1 MDNQTDIGIVIS
13 TKIDQAVK
21 SAEQLNKK
29 LEKVLKNLQK
39 LGINSSSVNK
49 ALSNMNTSKVK
60 NLSNDAKK
68 AGSSFGFLSNQ
79 VKKATNGLHKGF
91 DLGKMYFMFNTLKP
105 IMQGLGGIIEKS
117 VDYTETVNLFA
128 NAMGDLTGQAMT
140 FQEKLSEAF
149 GTAQTSMMNYQA
161 TYKNMLS
168 ALGGMSNQVTEKLS
182 ETLTLMSIDYASL
195 YNVSMEDSAQKF
207 QSALSRQV
215 RPIRSTSGY
224 DITNNVLAD
233 YLQQAGIYDK
243 EVSDLSEMEKRLL
256 IIYSLQQQMGN
267 SNAFGDFARTIES
280 PANQLR
286 VLQEQIQE
294 TGRWIGS
301 VFYGTIGKVLPYIN
315 GFIMAIKEA
324 VKWLALFLGY
334 SVEDFATGG
343 QTYFDQAF
351 GDSADSLEDVA
362 SSVGDVNDGLDD
374 TKKKTKEVK
383 EQLSGLDEINVIS
396 STSESSSG
404 SSGSSGSGGL
414 GSAGVDPRL
423 LAAIGEYD
431 DMLDKVRMKAND
443 IRDRLLEWGKIV
455 GGYVNENI
463 FKPIGVSWE
472 KYGESI
478 VSRFKDG
485 FSNLAPV
492 VEDAFGIVLKRLPES
507 IESVSSLFFSLL
519 DDLAIIFDGIA
530 KLFKAVWDNGGN
542 VLFEQLIRLANAIID
557 LATSINDNFVKPIL
571 KWFADDIAPTLGKVL
586 GKVLGLLGSF
596 VGVLADVTK
605 AFAQNKNMVALV
617 CTALTTMFALYK
629 GAKVVIWVG
638 KWIDEFKD
646 FKSELG
652 IVKGALLTLEDTKF
666 GAKIDETFRN
676 LKKSAQSTG
685 NTFTDAK
692 NILKSLWS
700 TMTSGSTTMT
710 ATTSIFGKLR
720 DTASTS
726 TGAVGLFAKGLS
738 ALTSPLGLTVVGITA
753 VSGVLMY
760 LTRDYNGTTGAT
772 AEYIKKL
779 QEQQKEL
786 DNVTKKAQEN
796 QKATREKV
804 ASIDSE
810 YLAVQR
816 TIAQLDEMVDAN
828 GKVNG
833 SQKLAQSLVDQ
844 INEKLGTNIT
854 IQDGVI
860 QNWKEEKVA
869 LDQTIES
876 MKLKARVEAHEE
888 AYVEALKQETKL
900 STALSTAKR
909 ELASATK
916 EYNKNRDRLTE
927 LSKKGSSMTQ
937 SEYNEFMNLKKAQED
952 LIPTISQLEKN
963 VKSAQK
969 AFDSNKKSIDD
980 YDKAVK
986 ATSGEVKDM
995 AKSVVADYEKVG
1007 SGAKASWNS
1016 LAQGLVDLTAKHKE
1030 YVKNNADMSSKEV
1043 QTNEEATKII
1053 MQHMVKKAQ
1062 KYDLTYEQMIKALQE
1077 KGVKLTKDEKAQLQ
1091 EQYDNYVNNKN
1102 SVLSVEASKW
1112 DSMSSQASIK
1122 MSNINAT
1129 QKQKLDDAL
1138 RLFQQTGDSAGLE
1151 YCQKLADALKRNGGV
1166 TDSETQNIIAQIE
1179 SRARACDPNVKVRTT
1194 VDYNSLNNVVGVISR
1209 TIGSVTSVIGNVVSK
1224 LPHFATGGFPEDGM
1238 FMANHGELVGKF
1250 SNGKTAVANNSQIV
1264 EGIKSGVYQAVKSA
1278 MGNQGGSNVVQVYI
1292 GKKKI
1297 LDEVQDA
1304 NKESLMKTGKVKF
1317 GT

>member
-1 MDNQTDIGIVIS
+1 
-13 TKIDQAVK
+13 
-21 SAEQLNKK
+21 
-29 LEKVLKNLQK
+29 
-39 LGINSSSVNK
+39 
-49 ALSNMNTSKVK
+49 
-60 NLSNDAKK
+60 
-68 AGSSFGFLSNQ
+68 
-79 VKKATNGLHKGF
+79 
-91 DLGKMYFMFNTLKP
+91 
-105 IMQGLGGIIEKS
+105 
-117 VDYTETVNLFA
+117 
-128 NAMGDLTGQAMT
+128 
-140 FQEKLSEAF
+140 
-149 GTAQTSMMNYQA
+149 
-161 TYKNMLS
+161 
-168 ALGGMSNQVTEKLS
+168 
-182 ETLTLMSIDYASL
+182 
-195 YNVSMEDSAQKF
+195 
-207 QSALSRQV
+207 
-215 RPIRSTSGY
+215 
-224 DITNNVLAD
+224 
-233 YLQQAGIYDK
+233 
-243 EVSDLSEMEKRLL
+243 
-256 IIYSLQQQMGN
+256 
-267 SNAFGDFARTIES
+267 
-280 PANQLR
+280 
-286 VLQEQIQE
+286 
-294 TGRWIGS
+294 
-301 VFYGTIGKVLPYIN
+301 
-315 GFIMAIKEA
+315 
-324 VKWLALFLGY
+324 
-334 SVEDFATGG
+334 
-343 QTYFDQAF
+343 
-351 GDSADSLEDVA
+351 
-362 SSVGDVNDGLDD
+362 
-374 TKKKTKEVK
+374 
-383 EQLSGLDEINVIS
+383 
-396 STSESSSG
+396 
-404 SSGSSGSGGL
+404 
-414 GSAGVDPRL
+414 
-423 LAAIGEYD
+423 
-431 DMLDKVRMKAND
+431 MLDKVRMKAND
-443 IRDRLLEWGKIV
+443 IRDRLIEWGQIV

-463 FKPIGVSWE
+463 FKPIDISWE
-472 KYGESI
+472 KYGASI

-519 DDLAIIFDGIA
+519 DDLAIAFDGIA

-605 AFAQNKNMVALV
+605 ALAQNKNMVALV

-629 GAKVVIWVG
+629 GAKVVLWVSN
-638 KWIDEFKD
+638 WIGSFKKFKD
-646 FKSELG
+646 QVGTTKAVLELF
-652 IVKGALLTLEDTKF
+652 DQTKF
-666 GAKIDETFRN
+666 GNQVLTKFKD
-676 LKKSAQSTG
+676 LKDSANSTG
-685 NTFTDAK
+685 KVFTDAK
-692 NILKSLWS
+692 NILSSLW
-700 TMTSGSTTMT
+700 TTLTAGSTPMSNT
-710 ATTSIFGKLR
+710 ASIFGKLR
-720 DTASTS
+720 DMASTS

-779 QEQQKEL
+779 QDQQKEL

-816 TIAQLDEMVDAN
+816 TISKLDEMVDAN

-833 SQKLAQSLVDQ
+833 SQKVAQGLVDQ

-860 QNWKEEKVA
+860 KNWKEEKVA

-916 EYNKNRDRLTE
+916 EYNKNKDRLTE

-937 SEYNEFMNLKKAQED
+937 AEVTEYQNLAKAQED
-952 LIPTISQLEKN
+952 LIPKISQLEKN

-1007 SGAKASWNS
+1007 SGAKASWDS
-1016 LAQGLVDLTAKHKE
+1016 LVKGMVDLTTKHKE
-1030 YVKNNADMSSKEV
+1030 YVKSNADMSSKEV

-1062 KYDLTYEQMIKALQE
+1062 KYNLTYDQMISTLQS
-1077 KGVKLTKDEKAQLQ
+1077 KGIKLTKDERAQLQ
-1091 EQYDNYVNNKN
+1091 EQYNNYVNNKN
-1102 SVLSVEASKW
+1102 SVLSVDASKW
-1112 DSMSSQASIK
+1112 SSMSSQASIK

-1129 QKQKLDDAL
+1129 QKQKLDEAL
-1138 RLFQQTGDSAGLE
+1138 RLFQQTGDSAGLQ

-1166 TDSETQNIIAQIE
+1166 TDSETQNIINQIE
-1179 SRARACDPNVKVRTT
+1179 NRARACDPNVKVRT
-1194 VDYNSLNNVVGVISR
+1194 SLDWGSLSNVVSSVNR
-1209 TIGSVTSVIGNVVSK
+1209 TIGSVVSSIK
-1224 LPHFATGGFPEDGM
+1224 LSLPKFATGGFPEDGM

-1250 SNGKTAVANNSQIV
+1250 SNGKNCCSKQL
-1264 EGIKSGVYQAVKSA
+1264 
-1278 MGNQGGSNVVQVYI
+1278 SNR
-1292 GKKKI
+1292 
-1297 LDEVQDA
+1297 
-1304 NKESLMKTGKVKF
+1304 
-1317 GT
+1317 

>member
-13 TKIDQAVK
+13 TKIDQAIK

-29 LEKVLKNLQK
+29 LEKTQKNLQK
-39 LGINSSSVNK
+39 LGIKSGSVNK

-105 IMQGLGGIIEKS
+105 IMQGIGGIIEKS

-149 GTAQTSMMNYQA
+149 GTAQTSMMQYQA

-195 YNVSMEDSAQKF
+195 YNVEMEDSAKKF

-233 YLQQAGIYDK
+233 YLEEAGITDRK
-243 EVSDLSEMEKRLL
+243 MNDLSELEKRLL
-256 IIYSLQQQMGN
+256 IIYSLQKQMAN

-294 TGRWIGS
+294 VGRWLGS
-301 VFYGTIGKVLPYIN
+301 VFYGTIGKILPYIN
-315 GFIMAIKEA
+315 GFVMAIKEA
-324 VKWLALFLGY
+324 VKWLAVFLGY
-334 SVEDFATGG
+334 TVEDFTTGG

-362 SSVGDVNDGLDD
+362 GSVGDVNDGLDD
-374 TKKKTKEVK
+374 TKKKAKEVK
-383 EQLSGLDEINVIS
+383 EQLSGLDEINVIN

-404 SSGSSGSGGL
+404 KSSSSSGSGGQ
-414 GSAGVDPRL
+414 GVDPRL
-423 LAAIGEYD
+423 LKAIGEYD

-443 IRDRLLEWGKIV
+443 IRDRLLEWGQIV
-455 GGYVNENI
+455 GGYANENI

-472 KYGESI
+472 KYGASI

-519 DDLAIIFDGIA
+519 DDLAIAFDGIA
-530 KLFKAVWDNGGN
+530 KLFKAIWDNGGN

-629 GAKVVIWVG
+629 GAKVVLWVSN
-638 KWIDEFKD
+638 WIGSFKKFKD
-646 FKSELG
+646 QVGTTKAVLELF
-652 IVKGALLTLEDTKF
+652 DQTKF
-666 GAKIDETFRN
+666 GNQVLTKFKE
-676 LKKSAQSTG
+676 LKESAGSTG
-685 NTFTDAK
+685 KVFTDAK
-692 NILKSLWS
+692 NILKSLWT

-720 DTASTS
+720 DMASSS

-816 TIAQLDEMVDAN
+816 TISKLDEMVDAN

-833 SQKLAQSLVDQ
+833 SQKVAQGLVDQ

-860 QNWKEEKVA
+860 KNWKEEKVA

-916 EYNKNRDRLTE
+916 EYNKNKDRLTE

-937 SEYNEFMNLKKAQED
+937 AEVTEYQNLAKAQED
-952 LIPTISQLEKN
+952 LIPKISQLEKN

-1062 KYDLTYEQMIKALQE
+1062 KYNLTYDQMISTLQS
-1077 KGVKLTKDEKAQLQ
+1077 KGIKLTKDERAQLQ
-1091 EQYDNYVNNKN
+1091 EQYNNYVNNKN
-1102 SVLSVEASKW
+1102 SVLSVDASKW

-1129 QKQKLDDAL
+1129 QKQKLDEAL
-1138 RLFQQTGDSAGLE
+1138 RLFQQTGDSAGLQ
-1151 YCQKLADALKRNGGV
+1151 YCQKLADALKKNKGA
-1166 TDSETQNIIAQIE
+1166 TDSETQSIINQIE
-1179 SRARACDPNVKVRTT
+1179 NRARACDPNVKVRT
-1194 VDYNSLNNVVGVISR
+1194 SLDWGSLSNVVSSVNR
-1209 TIGSVTSVIGNVVSK
+1209 TIGSVVSSIK
-1224 LPHFATGGFPEDGM
+1224 LSLPKFATGGFPEDGM

-1250 SNGKTAVANNSQIV
+1250 SNGKTAVANNYQIV
-1264 EGIKSGVYQAVKSA
+1264 EGIKSGVYSAVKSA
-1278 MGNQGGSNVVQVYI
+1278 MGSSQGGSNVIQVYI

-1297 LDEVQDA
+1297 MEEVQDA

>member
-13 TKIDQAVK
+13 TKIDQAIK

-29 LEKVLKNLQK
+29 LEKTQKNLQK
-39 LGINSSSVNK
+39 LGIKSGSVNK

-68 AGSSFGFLSNQ
+68 AGSSFDFLSNQ

-105 IMQGLGGIIEKS
+105 IMQGIGGIIEKS

-149 GTAQTSMMNYQA
+149 GTAQTSMMKYQA

-256 IIYSLQQQMGN
+256 IIYSLQQQMAN

-286 VLQEQIQE
+286 VLQEQVQE
-294 TGRWIGS
+294 VGRWLGS
-301 VFYGTIGKVLPYIN
+301 VFYGTIGKILPYIN
-315 GFIMAIKEA
+315 GFVMAIKEA

-362 SSVGDVNDGLDD
+362 GSVGDVNDGLDD
-374 TKKKTKEVK
+374 TKKKAKEVK
-383 EQLSGLDEINVIS
+383 EQLSGLDEINVIN

-423 LAAIGEYD
+423 LKAIGEYD

-443 IRDRLLEWGKIV
+443 IRDRLIEWGQIV

-463 FKPIGVSWE
+463 FKPIDISWE
-472 KYGESI
+472 KYGASI

-519 DDLAIIFDGIA
+519 DDLAIAFDGIA

-605 AFAQNKNMVALV
+605 ALAQNKNMVALV

-638 KWIDEFKD
+638 KWIKEFQD

-652 IVKGALLTLEDTKF
+652 VVRGALLTLGDTKF
-666 GAKIDETFRN
+666 GAKIYKTFTD
-676 LKKSAQSTG
+676 LKDSANSTG
-685 NTFTDAK
+685 KVFTDAK
-692 NILKSLWS
+692 NILKSLWT

-720 DTASTS
+720 DMASSS

-779 QEQQKEL
+779 QDQQKEL

-816 TIAQLDEMVDAN
+816 TISKLDEMVDAN

-833 SQKLAQSLVDQ
+833 SQKVAQGLVDQ

-860 QNWKEEKVA
+860 KNWKEEKVA

-916 EYNKNRDRLTE
+916 EYNKNKDRLTE

-937 SEYNEFMNLKKAQED
+937 AEVTEYQNLAKAQED
-952 LIPTISQLEKN
+952 LIPKISQLEKN

-1007 SGAKASWNS
+1007 SGAKASWDS
-1016 LAQGLVDLTAKHKE
+1016 LVKGMVDLTTKHKE
-1030 YVKNNADMSSKEV
+1030 YVKSNADMSSKEV

-1062 KYDLTYEQMIKALQE
+1062 KYNLTYDQMISTLQS
-1077 KGVKLTKDEKAQLQ
+1077 KGIKLTKDERAQLQ
-1091 EQYDNYVNNKN
+1091 EQYNNYVNNKN
-1102 SVLSVEASKW
+1102 SVLSVDASKW
-1112 DSMSSQASIK
+1112 SSMSSQASIK

-1129 QKQKLDDAL
+1129 QKQKLDEAL
-1138 RLFQQTGDSAGLE
+1138 RLFQQTGDSAGLQ

-1166 TDSETQNIIAQIE
+1166 TDSETQNIINQIE
-1179 SRARACDPNVKVRTT
+1179 NRARACDPNVKVRT
-1194 VDYNSLNNVVGVISR
+1194 SLDWGSLSNVVSSVNR
-1209 TIGSVTSVIGNVVSK
+1209 TIGSVVSSIK
-1224 LPHFATGGFPEDGM
+1224 LSLPKFATGGFPEDGM

-1250 SNGKTAVANNSQIV
+1250 SNGKTAVANNYQIV
-1264 EGIKSGVYQAVKSA
+1264 EGIKSGVYSAVKSA
-1278 MGNQGGSNVVQVYI
+1278 MGSSQGGSNVIQVYI

-1297 LDEVQDA
+1297 MEEVQDA

>member
-13 TKIDQAVK
+13 TKIDQAIK

-29 LEKVLKNLQK
+29 LEKTQKNLQK
-39 LGINSSSVNK
+39 LGIKSGSVNK

-105 IMQGLGGIIEKS
+105 IMQGIGGIIEKS

-149 GTAQTSMMNYQA
+149 GTAQTSMMKYQA

-233 YLQQAGIYDK
+233 YLEEAGITDRK
-243 EVSDLSEMEKRLL
+243 MTDLSELEKRLL
-256 IIYSLQQQMGN
+256 IIYSLQKQMAN

-294 TGRWIGS
+294 VGRWLGS
-301 VFYGTIGKVLPYIN
+301 VFYGTIGKILPYIN
-315 GFIMAIKEA
+315 GFVMAIKEA

-362 SSVGDVNDGLDD
+362 GSVGDVNNGLDD
-374 TKKKTKEVK
+374 TKKKAKEVK
-383 EQLSGLDEINVIS
+383 EQLSGLDEINVIN
-396 STSESSSG
+396 STSENSSGKSSS
-404 SSGSSGSGGL
+404 SSGSGGQ
-414 GSAGVDPRL
+414 GVDPRL
-423 LAAIGEYD
+423 LKAIGEYD

-443 IRDRLLEWGKIV
+443 IRDRLLEWGQIV

-463 FKPIGVSWE
+463 FKPIGISWE
-472 KYGESI
+472 KYGASI

-519 DDLAIIFDGIA
+519 DDLAIAFDGIA

-596 VGVLADVTK
+596 VGVLADVIK
-605 AFAQNKNMVALV
+605 AFAQNKNAVALV

-629 GAKVVIWVG
+629 GAKVVLWVSN
-638 KWIDEFKD
+638 WIGSFKKFKD
-646 FKSELG
+646 QVGTTKAVLELF
-652 IVKGALLTLEDTKF
+652 DQTKF
-666 GAKIDETFRN
+666 GNQVLTKFKD
-676 LKKSAQSTG
+676 LKDSANSTG
-685 NTFTDAK
+685 KVFTDAK
-692 NILKSLWS
+692 NILKSLWT

-720 DTASTS
+720 DMASSS

-738 ALTSPLGLTVVGITA
+738 ALTSPLGLAVVGIVA

-760 LTRDYNGTTGAT
+760 LTKDYNGTTGAT

-786 DNVTKKAQEN
+786 DNVTKKSQEN

-804 ASIDSE
+804 ATIDSE

-816 TIAQLDEMVDAN
+816 TIAQLDGMVDAN

-833 SQKLAQSLVDQ
+833 SQKLAQSLIDQ

-916 EYNKNRDRLTE
+916 EYNKNKDRLTE

-1016 LAQGLVDLTAKHKE
+1016 LAQGLVDLTTKHKE

-1062 KYDLTYEQMIKALQE
+1062 KYDLTYNQMIKALE
-1077 KGVKLTKDEKAQLQ
+1077 DKGVKLTRDEKAQLQ
-1091 EQYDNYVNNKN
+1091 EQYNNYVNNKN
-1102 SVLSVEASKW
+1102 SVLSVDASKW
-1112 DSMSSQASIK
+1112 SSMSSQASIK

-1129 QKQKLDDAL
+1129 QKQKLDEAL
-1138 RLFQQTGDSAGLE
+1138 RLFQQTGDSAGLQ

-1166 TDSETQNIIAQIE
+1166 TDSETQSIINQIE
-1179 SRARACDPNVKVRTT
+1179 NRARACDPNVKVRT
-1194 VDYNSLNNVVGVISR
+1194 SLDWGSLSNVVSSVNR
-1209 TIGSVTSVIGNVVSK
+1209 TIGSVVSSIK
-1224 LPHFATGGFPEDGM
+1224 LSLPKFATGGFPEDGM

-1250 SNGKTAVANNSQIV
+1250 SNGKTAVANNYQIV
-1264 EGIKSGVYQAVKSA
+1264 EGIKSGVYSAVKSA
-1278 MGNQGGSNVVQVYI
+1278 MGNSQGGSNVIQVYI

-1297 LDEVQDA
+1297 MEEVQDA

>member
-1 MDNQTDIGIVIS
+1 MDNQTDIGIFIS
-13 TKIDQAVK
+13 TKIDQAIK

-29 LEKVLKNLQK
+29 LEKTQKNLQK
-39 LGINSSSVNK
+39 LGIKSGSVNK

-105 IMQGLGGIIEKS
+105 IMQGIGGIIEKS

-149 GTAQTSMMNYQA
+149 GTAQTSMMQYQA

-195 YNVSMEDSAQKF
+195 YNVEMEDSAKKF

-233 YLQQAGIYDK
+233 YLEEAGITDRK
-243 EVSDLSEMEKRLL
+243 MNDLSELEKRLL
-256 IIYSLQQQMGN
+256 IIYSLQKQMAN

-294 TGRWIGS
+294 VGRWLGS
-301 VFYGTIGKVLPYIN
+301 VFYGTIGKILPYIN
-315 GFIMAIKEA
+315 GFVMAIKEA
-324 VKWLALFLGY
+324 VKWLAVFLGY
-334 SVEDFATGG
+334 TVEDFTTGG

-362 SSVGDVNDGLDD
+362 GSVGDVNDGLDD
-374 TKKKTKEVK
+374 TKKKAKEVK
-383 EQLSGLDEINVIS
+383 EQLSGLDEINVIN

-404 SSGSSGSGGL
+404 KSSSSSGSGGQ
-414 GSAGVDPRL
+414 GVDPRL
-423 LAAIGEYD
+423 LKAIGEYD

-443 IRDRLLEWGKIV
+443 IRDRLLEWGQIV
-455 GGYVNENI
+455 GGYANENI

-472 KYGESI
+472 KYGASI

-519 DDLAIIFDGIA
+519 DDLAIAFDGIA
-530 KLFKAVWDNGGN
+530 KLFKAIWDNGGN

-629 GAKVVIWVG
+629 GAKVVLWVSN
-638 KWIDEFKD
+638 WIGSFKKFKD
-646 FKSELG
+646 QVGTTKAVLELF
-652 IVKGALLTLEDTKF
+652 DQTKF
-666 GAKIDETFRN
+666 GNQVLTKFKE
-676 LKKSAQSTG
+676 LKESAGSTG
-685 NTFTDAK
+685 KVFTDAK
-692 NILKSLWS
+692 NILKSLWT

-720 DTASTS
+720 DMASSS

-816 TIAQLDEMVDAN
+816 TISKLDEMVDAN

-833 SQKLAQSLVDQ
+833 SQKVAQGLVDQ

-860 QNWKEEKVA
+860 KNWKEEKVA

-916 EYNKNRDRLTE
+916 EYNKNKDRLTE

-937 SEYNEFMNLKKAQED
+937 AEVTEYQNLAKAQED
-952 LIPTISQLEKN
+952 LIPKISQLEKN

-1062 KYDLTYEQMIKALQE
+1062 KYNLTYDQMISTLQS
-1077 KGVKLTKDEKAQLQ
+1077 KGIKLTKDERAQLQ
-1091 EQYDNYVNNKN
+1091 EQYNNYVNNKN
-1102 SVLSVEASKW
+1102 SVLSVDASKW

-1129 QKQKLDDAL
+1129 QKQKLDEAL
-1138 RLFQQTGDSAGLE
+1138 RLFQQTGDSAGLQ
-1151 YCQKLADALKRNGGV
+1151 YCQKLADALKKNKGA
-1166 TDSETQNIIAQIE
+1166 TDSETQSIINQIE
-1179 SRARACDPNVKVRTT
+1179 NRARACDPNVKVRT
-1194 VDYNSLNNVVGVISR
+1194 SLDWGSLSNVVSSVNR
-1209 TIGSVTSVIGNVVSK
+1209 TIGSVVSSIK
-1224 LPHFATGGFPEDGM
+1224 LSLPKFATGGFPEDGM

-1250 SNGKTAVANNSQIV
+1250 SNGKTAVANNYQIV
-1264 EGIKSGVYQAVKSA
+1264 EGIKSGVYSAVKSA
-1278 MGNQGGSNVVQVYI
+1278 MGSSQGGSNVIQVYI

-1297 LDEVQDA
+1297 MEEVQDA

>member
-13 TKIDQAVK
+13 TKIDQAIK

-29 LEKVLKNLQK
+29 LEKTQKNLQK
-39 LGINSSSVNK
+39 LGIKSGSVNK

-105 IMQGLGGIIEKS
+105 IMQGIGGIIEKS

-149 GTAQTSMMNYQA
+149 GTAQTSMMKYQA

-195 YNVSMEDSAQKF
+195 YNVEMEDSAKKF

-233 YLQQAGIYDK
+233 YLEEAGITDRK
-243 EVSDLSEMEKRLL
+243 MSDLSELEKRLL
-256 IIYSLQQQMGN
+256 IIYSLQKQMAN

-294 TGRWIGS
+294 VGRWLGS
-301 VFYGTIGKVLPYIN
+301 VFYGTIGKILPYIN
-315 GFIMAIKEA
+315 GFVMAIKEA
-324 VKWLALFLGY
+324 VKWLAVFLGY
-334 SVEDFATGG
+334 TVEDFTTGG

-362 SSVGDVNDGLDD
+362 GSVGDVNDGLDD
-374 TKKKTKEVK
+374 TKKKAKEVK
-383 EQLSGLDEINVIS
+383 EQLSGLDEINVIN

-404 SSGSSGSGGL
+404 KSSSSSGSGGQ
-414 GSAGVDPRL
+414 GVDPRL
-423 LAAIGEYD
+423 LKAIGEYD

-443 IRDRLLEWGKIV
+443 IRDRLLEWGQIV

-519 DDLAIIFDGIA
+519 DDLAIAFDGIA

-629 GAKVVIWVG
+629 GAKVVLWVSN
-638 KWIDEFKD
+638 WIGSFKKFKD
-646 FKSELG
+646 QVGTTKAVLELF
-652 IVKGALLTLEDTKF
+652 DQTKF
-666 GAKIDETFRN
+666 GNQVLTKFKE
-676 LKKSAQSTG
+676 LKESAGSTG
-685 NTFTDAK
+685 KVFTDAK
-692 NILKSLWS
+692 NILKSLWT

-720 DTASTS
+720 DMASSS

-786 DNVTKKAQEN
+786 DNVTKKNQES
-796 QKATREKV
+796 QKVTREKV

-816 TIAQLDEMVDAN
+816 TIAQLDGMVDAN

-833 SQKLAQSLVDQ
+833 SQKVAQGLVDQ

-860 QNWKEEKVA
+860 KNWKEEKVA

-909 ELASATK
+909 ELADNTEK
-916 EYNKNRDRLTE
+916 LNKKKQRFDELTQ
-927 LSKKGSSMTQ
+927 KGVNKTQ
-937 SEYNEFMNLKKAQED
+937 SEREEYQKLAKQIGD
-952 LIPTISQLEKN
+952 LTATHFQLEKN

-1007 SGAKASWNS
+1007 SGAKASWDS
-1016 LAQGLVDLTAKHKE
+1016 LAKGMVDLTTKHKE

-1062 KYDLTYEQMIKALQE
+1062 KYNLTYDQMISTLQS
-1077 KGVKLTKDEKAQLQ
+1077 KGIKLTKDEKAQLQ
-1091 EQYDNYVNNKN
+1091 EQYNNYVNNKN
-1102 SVLSVEASKW
+1102 SVLSVDASKW
-1112 DSMSSQASIK
+1112 SSMSSQASIK

-1129 QKQKLDDAL
+1129 QKQKLDEAL
-1138 RLFQQTGDSAGLE
+1138 RLFQQTGDSAGLQ
-1151 YCQKLADALKRNGGV
+1151 YCQKLADALKKNKGA
-1166 TDSETQNIIAQIE
+1166 TDSETQSIINQIE
-1179 SRARACDPNVKVRTT
+1179 NRARACDPNVKVRT
-1194 VDYNSLNNVVGVISR
+1194 SLDWGSLSNVVSSVNR
-1209 TIGSVTSVIGNVVSK
+1209 TIGSVVSSIK
-1224 LPHFATGGFPEDGM
+1224 LSLPKFATGGFPEDGM

-1250 SNGKTAVANNSQIV
+1250 SNGKTAVANNYQIV
-1264 EGIKSGVYQAVKSA
+1264 EGIKSGVYSAVKSA
-1278 MGNQGGSNVVQVYI
+1278 MGSSQGGSNVVQVYI

-1297 LDEVQDA
+1297 MEEVQDA

>member
-13 TKIDQAVK
+13 TKIDQAIK

-29 LEKVLKNLQK
+29 LEKTQKNLQK
-39 LGINSSSVNK
+39 LGIKSGSVNK

-105 IMQGLGGIIEKS
+105 IMQGIGGIIEKS

-149 GTAQTSMMNYQA
+149 GTAQTSMMKYQA

-256 IIYSLQQQMGN
+256 IIYSLQQQMAN

-294 TGRWIGS
+294 LGRWLGS
-301 VFYGTIGKVLPYIN
+301 VFYGTIGKILPYIN
-315 GFIMAIKEA
+315 GFVMAIKEA

-334 SVEDFATGG
+334 SVEDFTTGG

-362 SSVGDVNDGLDD
+362 GSVGDVNNGLDD
-374 TKKKTKEVK
+374 TKKKAKEVK
-383 EQLSGLDEINVIS
+383 EQLSGLDEINVIN

-423 LAAIGEYD
+423 LKAIGEYD

-443 IRDRLLEWGKIV
+443 IRDSLLEWGQIV

-463 FKPIGVSWE
+463 FKPIGISWE
-472 KYGESI
+472 KYGASI

-492 VEDAFGIVLKRLPES
+492 VEDAFSIVLKRLPES

-519 DDLAIIFDGIA
+519 DDLAIAFDGIA

-605 AFAQNKNMVALV
+605 AFSQNKNAVALV

-638 KWIDEFKD
+638 KWIKEFQY

-652 IVKGALLTLEDTKF
+652 VVRGALLTLGDTKF
-666 GAKIDETFRN
+666 GAKIYKTFTD
-676 LKKSAQSTG
+676 LKDSGNSTG
-685 NTFTDAK
+685 KVFTDAK
-692 NILKSLWS
+692 NILKSLWT

-720 DTASTS
+720 DMASSS

-779 QEQQKEL
+779 QDQQKEL

-810 YLAVQR
+810 YLAIQR
-816 TIAQLDEMVDAN
+816 TIAQLDKMVDAN

-909 ELASATK
+909 ELADNTEK
-916 EYNKNRDRLTE
+916 LNKKKQRFDELTQ
-927 LSKKGSSMTQ
+927 KGINKTQ
-937 SEYNEFMNLKKAQED
+937 SEREEYQKLVQQIGD
-952 LIPTISQLEKN
+952 LTATHYQLEKN

-1007 SGAKASWNS
+1007 SGAKASWKS
-1016 LAQGLVDLTAKHKE
+1016 LAEGMVDLTAKHKE
-1030 YVKNNADMSSKEV
+1030 YVKNNVDMSSKEV

-1062 KYDLTYEQMIKALQE
+1062 KYNLTYDQMISTLQS
-1077 KGVKLTKDEKAQLQ
+1077 KGIKLTKDERAQLQ
-1091 EQYDNYVNNKN
+1091 EQYNNYVNNKN
-1102 SVLSVEASKW
+1102 SVLSVDASKW

-1129 QKQKLDDAL
+1129 QKQKLDEAL
-1138 RLFQQTGDSAGLE
+1138 RLFQQTGDSAGLQ
-1151 YCQKLADALKRNGGV
+1151 YCQKLADALKKNKGA
-1166 TDSETQNIIAQIE
+1166 TDSETQSIINQIE
-1179 SRARACDPNVKVRTT
+1179 NRARACDPNVKVRTFL
-1194 VDYNSLNNVVGVISR
+1194 DWGSLSNVVSSVNR
-1209 TIGSVTSVIGNVVSK
+1209 TIGSVVSSIK
-1224 LPHFATGGFPEDGM
+1224 LSLPKFATGGFPEDGM

-1250 SNGKTAVANNSQIV
+1250 SNGKTAVANNYQIV
-1264 EGIKSGVYQAVKSA
+1264 EGIKSGVYSAVKSA
-1278 MGNQGGSNVVQVYI
+1278 MGNSQGGSNVIQVYI

-1297 LDEVQDA
+1297 MEEVQDA